1 MTPDTPARLWKMRA
15 AFVLLTLAIL
25 FANLLP
31 LKTSAPT
38 HWAGLDL
45 LLVFAMAW
53 SVRRPDYVP
62 IVILALL
69 FLLADFLLQRPPG
82 LWALLTLMACERLRG
97 QAHILRDAGAATEYL
112 NVSALIIGVYLL
124 NRLILGLV
132 IVDLPPLGLYLLQM
146 IATLAAYPF
155 AVFLTHVLMG
165 VRKLAPSDGRI
176 GGTGT

>member
-15 AFVLLTLAIL
+15 AFGLLTLCIL
-25 FANLLP
+25 FVHLLP

-38 HWAGLDL
+38 QWAGLDL
-45 LLVFAMAW
+45 LMVFAMAW

-62 IVILALL
+62 LLMLALL
-69 FLLADFLLQRPPG
+69 FLLADLLLQRPPG
-82 LWALLTLMACERLRG
+82 LWAALMLMACERLRG

-112 NVSALIIGVYLL
+112 NVSALIVGIYLL
-124 NRLILGLV
+124 NRLVLGLV

-155 AVFLTHVLMG
+155 AVFITHALMG

-176 GGTGT
+176 GGPGI